1 VRSPPTR
8 AVRRSP
14 AGAGPVVEALR
25 ARTAAL
31 KLLAGALVL
40 VAVLFLWVFP
50 TSSVLAQRRQLDR
63 AANRLQFLKDQN
75 RALEEESRRLQ
86 SDAAV
91 EEIARERYQMV
102 RPGERAW
109 AVVPE
114 SPTPT
119 TTAPPGGRGAASP

>member
-1 VRSPPTR
+1 M
-8 AVRRSP
+8 
-14 AGAGPVVEALR
+14 VEALR
-25 ARTAAL
+25 ARSTSL

-50 TSSVLAQRRQLDR
+50 TSSVLSQRRQLDR
-63 AANRLQFLKDQN
+63 AEDRLRFLAQQN
-75 RALEEESRRLQ
+75 RALERESRRLQ

-119 TTAPPGGRGAASP
+119 TAPRPGGGAGAPSP

>member
-1 VRSPPTR
+1 M
-8 AVRRSP
+8 
-14 AGAGPVVEALR
+14 VEALR
-25 ARTAAL
+25 ARSAVL
-31 KLLAGALVL
+31 KLLLAGLVL

-50 TSSVLAQRRQLDR
+50 TSSVLAQRRELDR
-63 AANRLQFLKDQN
+63 AESRLEFLEAQN
-75 RALEEESRRLQ
+75 RALDKEAARLR

-114 SPTPT
+114 PPTASTTT
-119 TTAPPGGRGAASP
+119 TTAPRG